1 MTALE
6 VLDIRDVGR
15 EAWLEARKLG
25 SSDAAAICGLNKW
38 RTPYQVWA
46 EKTGVAAPVEQNEA
60 MRWGQL
66 LEPVIASEFGDRT
79 GLMPRKN
86 DKLFCSAG
94 HDYLTATPD
103 YFVMEEGV
111 QGLVECKNTSVYQAS
126 DWETGIPDAA
136 HIQVMHQLAVTGL
149 TYAYVVGLVGGNK
162 LVWHR
167 IERDEAIIHALIGK
181 LEAFWELVKTKTPPP
196 LSSGDS
202 DTMSALYPESTSGK
216 HTVLSQSYAALCQ
229 DYLVAKLREK
239 AATDCVDELAARLK
253 AEVADAESARAG
265 KYEITWKTQHR
276 ASYVAKATSFRKF
289 TVKEAK

>member
-1 MTALE
+1 MC
-6 VLDIRDVGR
+6 IRDR
-15 EAWLEARKLG
+15 
-25 SSDAAAICGLNKW
+25 
-38 RTPYQVWA
+38 
-46 EKTGVAAPVEQNEA
+46 
-60 MRWGQL
+60 
-66 LEPVIASEFGDRT
+66 
-79 GLMPRKN
+79 
-86 DKLFCSAG
+86 
-94 HDYLTATPD
+94 
-103 YFVMEEGV
+103 
-111 QGLVECKNTSVYQAS
+111 
-126 DWETGIPDAA
+126 
-136 HIQVMHQLAVTGL
+136 
-149 TYAYVVGLVGGNK
+149 
-162 LVWHR
+162 
-167 IERDEAIIHALIGK
+167 

-265 KYEITWKTQHR
+265 KYEITRKTQHR